1 MLFAKIKHQMPVA
14 EFREVFPQVK
24 IAQPTTFSE
33 KLSGREI
40 VYKLTF
46 ENDTLA
52 LLQVNLNGDF
62 VESEYLD
69 ITAIALSL
77 IEAQPARG
85 IDAAAVE
92 STLLPWK
99 DLIQSP
105 LPDSGKPDE
114 RYIEALGVSW
124 PVLGWSI
131 TMSFTW
137 TWPGQLTLEYREE
150 KN

>member
-1 MLFAKIKHQMPVA
+1 MLFARIKHQMSVA
-14 EFREVFPQVK
+14 EFRIEFPEIK

-46 ENDTLA
+46 END
-52 LLQVNLNGDF
+52 LLSRVQINLNGDF
-62 VESEYLD
+62 TESEYLD

-77 IEAQPARG
+77 IEAQAGRG
-85 IDAAAVE
+85 IDATAVE

-114 RYIEALGVSW
+114 RYIEALKVSW

-131 TMSFTW
+131 SLSFTW
-137 TWPGQLTLEYREE
+137 TWPGQLTLEYHEA
-150 KN
+150 KI